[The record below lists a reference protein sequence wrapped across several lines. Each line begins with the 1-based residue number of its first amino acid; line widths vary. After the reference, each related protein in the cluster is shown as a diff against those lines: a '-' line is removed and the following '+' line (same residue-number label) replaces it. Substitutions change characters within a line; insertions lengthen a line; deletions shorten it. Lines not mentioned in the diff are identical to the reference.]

1 MAFRNWRIGMHIQQ
15 DHIAIVALAY
25 ERSRWAL
32 RRWWE
37 IPLTPGTVRQGLIVD
52 VDALARQLQN
62 WRREL
67 PLQHQVCIAFPAART
82 LQKQLPRPQTS
93 LNESEQAAWIASAM
107 AQQLECSASSLCVD
121 YSASGV
127 DDGWR
132 VTAAQRLDVN
142 VLCRLAK
149 RLKLSVVGIV
159 PDACAL
165 RAFFP
170 WLPSRTHGLAWRG
183 EDSWLWATVDSWGC
197 CVYSEIPSFS
207 RLVSQ
212 VGAGEFWLCAST
224 PCDEQSFDV
233 WSVIHRLQPPLPAC
247 SDSFT
252 VALGLALGGRQPW
265 SR

>member
-15 DHIAIVALAY
+15 DHIAIVALVH

-32 RRWWE
+32 RRWWT
-37 IPLTPGTVRQGLIVD
+37 IPLPTGVVRQGMIVD
-52 VDALARQLQN
+52 VDALARQLQS

-67 PLQHQVCIAFPAART
+67 PLQHQVCIAFPAVRT

-107 AQQLECSASSLCVD
+107 AQQLEMPASSLCVD

-142 VLCRLAK
+142 VLCRLAN
-149 RLKLSVVGIV
+149 RLKLRIVGII

-170 WLPSRTHGLAWRG
+170 WLPAQAHGLVWRD
-183 EDSWLWATVDSWGC
+183 EDSWLWATIDSWGC
-197 CVYSEIPSFS
+197 CACSEAPSFS
-207 RLVSQ
+207 HLVSQ
-212 VGAGEFWLCAST
+212 MNAREFRLCVSA

-233 WSVIHRLQPPLPAC
+233 WSVIHRLQPPLPTC

-265 SR
+265 SK